1 MIIDEK
7 YDFHAC
13 TCTSIKMGV
22 GGAGISML
30 QNLYRK

>member
-7 YDFHAC
+7 YDFHA
-13 TCTSIKMGV
+13 CTSIKMGV